1 MNKGVVQITFSNHTF
16 NVELKEGE
24 SIDLRLKNE
33 NGYIYMGK
41 ANDETNR
48 NQKSTGYST
57 AGLIHPEQK
66 QEEPDSIQESES
78 ESDSSIFNVLNSKQH
93 KKQETKETPEDSNVP
108 DVKIH
113 EQEDEVKLQKSNN
126 LDESNSEYRV
136 SAISQNEE
144 TNINSTEDDS
154 DSKED
159 DEQDSIL
166 RRYVPEDD
174 DEE

>member
-57 AGLIHPEQK
+57 AGLIQPKQK
-66 QEEPDSIQESES
+66 QEEPETIQEP
-78 ESDSSIFNVLNSKQH
+78 ESDSSIFNVLNSKEH
-93 KKQETKETPEDSNVP
+93 KKQETEQPAEDSNAL
-108 DVKIH
+108 DVNNH
-113 EQEDEVKLQKSNN
+113 EQEDEDKLQKSHN
-126 LDESNSEYRV
+126 LDENNSEYRV
-136 SAISQNEE
+136 SPKSQNEE
-144 TNINSTEDDS
+144 TNTNSTDDDR

-159 DEQDSIL
+159 DEQDNIL
-166 RRYVPEDD
+166 RRYVPEED